1 MGLFTWWCIVDQ
13 RLSIWTTLIG
23 PTVAIVLTLLVRPS
37 FGLVYLLWIMLT
49 RLITSTLLGLAWGR
63 MNPLWPLLLYYNQVV
78 GAALKSSINFR
89 RSEEHTSELQ
99 SLMRISYAVFFWKK
113 QNIPNT

>member
-23 PTVAIVLTLLVRPS
+23 PTVAIVMTLLVLPS
-37 FGLVYLLWIMLT
+37 FGLVYLLWIMST
-49 RLITSTLLGLAWGR
+49 RLIASGLLGLIWGR
-63 MNPLWPLLLYYNQVV
+63 VH
-78 GAALKSSINFR
+78 

-99 SLMRISYAVFFWKK
+99 SLMRISYAVLCLKNKK
-113 QNIPNT
+113 RAPAHRSPGSMTTGRYVVGATFLPHRRP

>member
-1 MGLFTWWCIVDQ
+1 MRRWFGNMFRTSGRAIALGPRRMGLFTWWCIVDQ

-63 MNPLWPLLLYYNQVV
+63 MNPLW
-78 GAALKSSINFR
+78 
-89 RSEEHTSELQ
+89 RSEERRVGKEGVSTCRSRWWPYH
-99 SLMRISYAVFFWKK
+99 
-113 QNIPNT
+113 